1 MSCGVDCRLGLD
13 PVLLWL
19 WCRLAAIAP
28 IRPLAGEP
36 PYAEG
41 VALKRQGK
49 KKVTLKKK
57 KYMELLPLSFLYPLF
72 LQWVCLYFHW
82 DVILAFLVDFYRY
95 ILYSTLLIFVW
106 FGLVWFF

>member
-1 MSCGVDCRLGLD
+1 
-13 PVLLWL
+13 
-19 WCRLAAIAP
+19 
-28 IRPLAGEP
+28 
-36 PYAEG
+36 
-41 VALKRQGK
+41 
-49 KKVTLKKK
+49 
-57 KYMELLPLSFLYPLF
+57 MELLPLSFLYPLF